1 MSTGECSGR
10 GGHSLAGYCT
20 GPSNIQC
27 CVGGP
32 GPTPSGYNAGA
43 AVNWANGNCGG
54 DPDYGCSQFAAMAAH
69 AGGAFPGLTSYTN
82 YNGYNLRWVSQLH
95 RALLDEGWHES
106 GQGYNC
112 GEAGDILIFNIDG
125 DPDAHAAVAIGNCQL
140 DQHNPARCGHSA
152 NWGLNKV
159 LSKR

>member
-10 GGHSLAGYCT
+10 GGRSYAGYCT

-27 CVGGP
+27 CVSGGP
-32 GPTPSGYNAGA
+32 GPTPSGYNPAA

-95 RALLDEGWHES
+95 HALLDEGWRES
-106 GQGYNC
+106 GE
-112 GEAGDILIFNIDG
+112 GEE
-125 DPDAHAAVAIGNCQL
+125 AHLSFEFAAYVTLATRR
-140 DQHNPARCGHSA
+140 P
-152 NWGLNKV
+152 V
-159 LSKR
+159 